1 MRKTNTVQTND
12 SAAKRFIK
20 SILSS
25 DKLGLLI
32 ALAMIVAVFQVLTKG
47 TYLTVGNIRNIMIS
61 SAIVGMAM
69 IGETF
74 LMITGGI
81 DLSPGSVAAFSGVLV
96 AMLLTWGV
104 PLPLAV
110 LLTVIVGTIGGYL
123 NSLLINKLRFIPFI
137 ATLAAMSV
145 FRGAAFII
153 CDGKAVFVNNKAFLA
168 IGAKRLLG
176 IPVPFIIFIVF
187 FILFWVVLS
196 RTRFGRNIYMVGGN
210 ENASRLAGIN
220 AARVRTTL
228 YIISASLAA
237 LGGCLMAARMSSGQP
252 SACEGLE
259 FDAVTAAVLGGVAM
273 TGGVGTMGGAMIGLL
288 ILQGFN
294 NGLMMM
300 NVPSFWQTVSRGLLL
315 IAALAFDFIRTQNK
329 KKKSL

>member
-12 SAAKRFIK
+12 SVAKRFFK

-110 LLTVIVGTIGGYL
+110 LLTVIVGAIGGYL

-145 FRGAAFII
+145 FRGAAS
-153 CDGKAVFVNNKAFLA
+153 
-168 IGAKRLLG
+168 
-176 IPVPFIIFIVF
+176 
-187 FILFWVVLS
+187 LS
-196 RTRFGRNIYMVGGN
+196 
-210 ENASRLAGIN
+210 
-220 AARVRTTL
+220 
-228 YIISASLAA
+228 
-237 LGGCLMAARMSSGQP
+237 
-252 SACEGLE
+252 
-259 FDAVTAAVLGGVAM
+259 VTAKLCSSIIRRSWPSVPNGCWVFPYRLSFSSCSSFCSGLFFPEPGSAETFTWWAATKMPPVWQVSTQPGCAPHCTSSALLWQPWALSHGGSYE
-273 TGGVGTMGGAMIGLL
+273 LR
-288 ILQGFN
+288 
-294 NGLMMM
+294 
-300 NVPSFWQTVSRGLLL
+300 S
-315 IAALAFDFIRTQNK
+315 ALR
-329 KKKSL
+329 L